1 MEVRV
6 LFWTQ
11 KNYMKYIFGILFIGV
26 GFLFVWKTEWFM
38 ENFGR
43 IAWAEEKLDVE
54 GGSRIAY
61 KLIGIALIFI
71 GFLLITNMWEG
82 FLMAT
87 LGKIFIR

>member
-1 MEVRV
+1 
-6 LFWTQ
+6 
-11 KNYMKYIFGILFIGV
+11 MKYFIGILFV
-26 GFLFVWKTEWFM
+26 TAGFFFIWKTEWFM

-54 GGSRIAY
+54 GGSRMAY

-71 GFLLITNMWEG
+71 GFLLITGMWEG

>member
-1 MEVRV
+1 
-6 LFWTQ
+6 
-11 KNYMKYIFGILFIGV
+11 MKYIIGILFVTAG
-26 GFLFVWKTEWFM
+26 LFFVAKTEWLM

-54 GGSRIAY
+54 GGSRLAY
-61 KLIGIALIFI
+61 KLIGLVFIFL
-71 GFLLITNMWEG
+71 GFLLITNMWES

>member
-6 LFWTQ
+6 LSRPH
-11 KNYMKYIFGILFIGV
+11 MKYFIGIIITV
-26 GFLFVWKTEWFM
+26 IGIFFVWKTEWFM

-54 GGSRIAY
+54 GGSRLAY
-61 KLIGIALIFI
+61 KLIGLILIFI
-71 GFLLITNMWEG
+71 GFLLITNMWES